1 MNRSELNK
9 KIGKHLL
16 DSFQDD
22 MTHIYVGRVILT
34 AI

>member
-9 KIGKHLL
+9 KIGKHIV
-16 DSFQDD
+16 DSSQDD
-22 MTHIYVGRVILT
+22 MTHIYVGHVILT